1 MRDMKLTHFLIV
13 LFLFCNIGF
22 SQNNLSWQGY
32 FSYFQVKGL
41 TETSSSVIASS
52 ENAIFS
58 KNLATNELKILNS
71 IDGLKAESI
80 SALYKSASK
89 NITFIGNSN
98 GLLLLVQPDGSILY
112 KNGILAELPVPSTT
126 KKINHFTEYNNKI
139 YIAADYGITVFD
151 LVTLEFGDTYY
162 IGNNGSQTR
171 VLQTTVLNDELYAVT
186 ATSGIKKINVNNPN
200 SIDYNQWTVF
210 DGGFWAGI
218 TSFNNQIIALNTD
231 GNVSRYTGGFF
242 VSFLNLFQ
250 SGIEIRTSGDK
261 LIITTTN
268 KVYVYNSTLQ
278 QITLVQNT
286 QFLPVPV
293 TFSCATVVN
302 NEIFI
307 ATSNNGLFS
316 SSVLNPSEFAN
327 ITPSGPLNNQIF
339 RVKKSPSALYALYG
353 AYSRDY
359 NPYVNGG
366 PGAFAINKFSGTNW
380 SIIPYSALLGAKSL
394 SNIAFNPNNENQ
406 FYVSSYF
413 SGLLKVT
420 NDIPTNLYTYNN
432 TGSNGL
438 ESLIVPSDPNYK
450 DVRINGPAF
459 DKSGNLWMTNNLVQ
473 RTLKVLKNDG
483 QWQSYDLSAVIST
496 PTVENNGILVIDKNN
511 TKWLSTY
518 KNGVV
523 GFNENLGNKLLACK
537 SDTTGNLPN
546 VDVRCLAIDTKNQL
560 WIGTSSGLRYLP
572 SVDSFTNDT
581 ELKSKSIIILEDGL
595 AQELFYDQFIFD
607 IAVDGANRKWI
618 STAGTGVY
626 LVSSNG
632 QETLYHFTKE
642 DSPLPDNNVIDI
654 EIDGITGEVFFVT
667 EKGMVSFKGISTKA
681 SDTLENVFV
690 YPNPVRP
697 DFLETVKISG
707 LTNKAIVKITDIEG
721 NLVYEKTSEGGTVEW
736 DTSAFGNYKV
746 ASGVYMIFI
755 SGQDGIETKVKK
767 VMIIR

>member
-1 MRDMKLTHFLIV
+1 MNLKPFLIV
-13 LFLFCNIGF
+13 LLLFYEIGF
-22 SQNNLSWQGY
+22 SQNNLSWKGY
-32 FSYFQVKGL
+32 FSYFQVTGL
-41 TETSSSVIASS
+41 AETSSSIIASS

-58 KNLATNELKILNS
+58 KNLPTNELKTLNS

-80 SALYKSASK
+80 SAIYKSATK

-98 GLLLLVQPDGSILY
+98 GLLLLVQPDESILY
-112 KNGILAELPVPSTT
+112 KNGILAELPVPSTI

-139 YIAADYGITVFD
+139 YISADYGITVFD
-151 LVTLEFGDTYY
+151 LATLEFGDSYY
-162 IGNNGSQTR
+162 IGSGGAQSR
-171 VLQTTVLNDELYAVT
+171 ILQTTVLNDELYAVT
-186 ATSGIKKINVNNPN
+186 ESTGIKKININNPN
-200 SIDYNQWTVF
+200 IVDYNQWTVF

-218 TSFNNQIIALNTD
+218 TTFNNQIVALNTD
-231 GNVSRYTGGFF
+231 GTVSRYSGGAF

-250 SGIEIRTSGDK
+250 PGINLRTADNK
-261 LIITTTN
+261 LMITTVN
-268 KVYVYNSTLQ
+268 KVYVLNSSFQ
-278 QITLVQNT
+278 QIALVQNT
-286 QFLPVPV
+286 QFLPLVV
-293 TFSCATVVN
+293 TFSCATIVN
-302 NEIFI
+302 NEIFV

-316 SSVLNPSEFAN
+316 TSLTNSTVFVN
-327 ITPSGPLNNQIF
+327 ITPSGPLSNEIF
-339 RVKKSPSALYALYG
+339 RVKKSSSALYALYG

-366 PGAFAINKFSGTNW
+366 PGAFPINKFSAAGW
-380 SIIPYSALLGAKSL
+380 SILPYSALLGAKSL
-394 SNIAFNPNNENQ
+394 SNIAFNPNNDNQ

-420 NDIPTNLYTYNN
+420 NDVATNLYTYNN

-483 QWQSYDLSAVIST
+483 QWQSYDLGAVIST
-496 PTVENNGILVIDKNN
+496 PTSENNGILVIDKNN

-518 KNGVV
+518 KNGLV

-537 SDTTGNLPN
+537 SDPTGNLPD

-560 WIGTSSGLRYLP
+560 WIGTSRGLRYLP

-595 AQELFYDQFIFD
+595 AQELFYDQFILD
-607 IAVDGANRKWI
+607 IAVDGSNRKWI

-626 LVSSNG
+626 LVSPNG
-632 QETLYHFTKE
+632 QETIYHFTKE
-642 DSPLPDNNVIDI
+642 DSPLPNNNVVDI
-654 EIDGITGEVFFVT
+654 EIDGVTGEVFFVT

-681 SDTLENVFV
+681 SDTLENVYV

-697 DFLETVKISG
+697 DFLDTVKISG

-721 NLVYEKTSEGGTVEW
+721 NLVYEKTSEGGTIEW
-736 DTSAFGNYKV
+736 DTTAFGNYKV
-746 ASGVYMIFI
+746 ASGVYMILI
-755 SGQDGIETKVKK
+755 SGQDGVETKVKK

>member
-1 MRDMKLTHFLIV
+1 MKLQSFIIFL
-13 LFLFCNIGF
+13 LFCGHLGIA
-22 SQNNLSWQGY
+22 QNNLSWQGY
-32 FSYFQVKGL
+32 FSYYQVKGL
-41 TETSSSVIASS
+41 TENASCVIASS
-52 ENAIFS
+52 ENAIFT
-58 KNLATNELKILNS
+58 KNTTTNELSTLNS

-80 SALYKSASK
+80 SAIYKSTTK

-112 KNGILAELPVPSTT
+112 KNGILAELPVPSTI

-151 LVTLEFGDTYY
+151 LATLEFGDTYY
-162 IGNNGSQTR
+162 IGNGGLQTR
-171 VLQTTVLNDELYAVT
+171 ILQTTVLNDELYAVT
-186 ATSGIKKINVNNPN
+186 DYFGIKKININNPN
-200 SIDYNQWTVF
+200 AIDYNQWTVF
-210 DGGFWAGI
+210 DVGYWAGI
-218 TSFNNQIIALNTD
+218 TTFNNQIVALNTD
-231 GNVSRYTGGFF
+231 GNVSKYMGGVF
-242 VSFLNLFQ
+242 VSFINLLQ
-250 SGIEIRTSGDK
+250 PGLEIRNVNNN
-261 LIITTTN
+261 LLVTTVN
-268 KVYVYNSTLQ
+268 KVYVFNASFQ
-278 QITLVQNT
+278 QIALVQNT
-286 QFLPVPV
+286 QFLPEIVS
-293 TFSCATVVN
+293 FSCATIVN

-307 ATSNNGLFS
+307 ATANHGLFS
-316 SSVLNPSEFAN
+316 TSISNPTTFVN
-327 ITPSGPLNNQIF
+327 NTPSGPLRNQIF
-339 RVKKSPSALYALYG
+339 RIKKSPSALYALYG

-366 PGAFAINKFSGTNW
+366 PGAFPINKLTPSGW
-380 SIIPYSALLGAKSL
+380 SVLPYSSLLGAKSL
-394 SNIAFNPNNENQ
+394 SNIAFNPINENQ

-420 NDIPTNLYTYNN
+420 NDVATNLYTYNN
-432 TGSNGL
+432 TGTTGL
-438 ESLIVPSDPNYK
+438 ESLIDPGDPNYK

-483 QWQSYDLSAVIST
+483 LWQSYDLSAVIST
-496 PTVENNGILVIDKNN
+496 PTSDNNGILVIDKNN

-523 GFNENLGNKLLACK
+523 GFNENLSNKLLACK
-537 SDTTGNLPN
+537 SDPVGNLPD

-560 WIGTSSGLRYLP
+560 WIGTSRGLRYLP

-626 LVSSNG
+626 LVSANG
-632 QETLYHFTKE
+632 QETIYHFTKE

-654 EIDGITGEVFFVT
+654 EIDGITGEVYFVT
-667 EKGMVSFKGISTKA
+667 EKGMVSFKGIATKA
-681 SDTLENVFV
+681 SDNLENVYV

-697 DFLETVKISG
+697 DFLDTIKISG
-707 LTNKAIVKITDIEG
+707 LTNKAIIKITDIEG
-721 NLVYEKTSEGGTVEW
+721 NLVFEKTSEGGTVEW
-736 DTSAFGNYKV
+736 DTTAFGNYKV